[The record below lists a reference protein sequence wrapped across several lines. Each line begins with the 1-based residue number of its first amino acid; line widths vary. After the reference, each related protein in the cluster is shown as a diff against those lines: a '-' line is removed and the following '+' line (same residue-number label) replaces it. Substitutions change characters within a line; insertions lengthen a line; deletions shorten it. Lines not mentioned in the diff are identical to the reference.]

1 MDTAPFIRA
10 YAVVAY
16 AVTVGVLSYAVGF
29 IADHAV
35 PVSINHGPHVTWPA
49 AAVIDLVL
57 LLVFAVQHTV
67 MARSAVKRHITRILP
82 AAAERS
88 TFVLCA
94 SLALALLYWQ
104 WRPITATI
112 WSVHGAAAVAFW
124 LAYGTGWVIAVA
136 ATFMISHAD
145 LFGLRQAWLVRTK
158 YEPPS
163 FTTRGAYRIVRHPL
177 MTGFVIVF
185 WSTPTMTAGHL
196 LFALAGTGYILA
208 GIWFEERDLNRDLG
222 QVYASYRARV
232 PALVPG
238 IRPRSRPEDPVRIG
252 GML

>member
-1 MDTAPFIRA
+1 MDAAPVIRC
-10 YAVVAY
+10 YAIVVY
-16 AVTVGVLSYAVGF
+16 AVTVGVLCYAVGF
-29 IADHAV
+29 IAGHGVPVAIDHA
-35 PVSINHGPHVTWPA
+35 PHAAWPL
-49 AAVIDLVL
+49 AAVIDLAL
-57 LLVFAVQHTV
+57 LAVFAVQHTV
-67 MARSAVKRHITRILP
+67 MARETVKRHITRVLP
-82 AAAERS
+82 PAAERS

-104 WRPITATI
+104 WRPITETI
-112 WSVHGAAAVAFW
+112 WRVHGAAAVTFYV
-124 LAYGTGWVIAVA
+124 AYGAGWALALA

-145 LFGLRQAWLVRTK
+145 LFGLRQAWLVRTR
-158 YEPPS
+158 YEPPP
-163 FTTRGAYRIVRHPL
+163 FTMRGAYRIVRHPL

-196 LFALAGTGYILA
+196 LFALAGTGYILT

-222 QVYASYRARV
+222 QVYASYRAHV

-238 IRPRSRPEDPVRIG
+238 IRPRSCPEEPTRNG